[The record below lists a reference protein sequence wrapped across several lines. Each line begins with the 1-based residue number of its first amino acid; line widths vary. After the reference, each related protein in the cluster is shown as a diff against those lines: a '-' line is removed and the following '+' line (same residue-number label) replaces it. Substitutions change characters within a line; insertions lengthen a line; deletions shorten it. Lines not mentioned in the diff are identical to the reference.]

1 MQALSYNARPVADAS
16 SIIGR
21 TISHYAVLEK
31 LGGGGMGVVY
41 KAKDT
46 RLGRNVAL
54 KFLPDDISHDP
65 QATERFR
72 REARAASALNHPNIC
87 TIYDIGEF
95 EGRPFIAM
103 ELLEGRTLK
112 HRIEGKP
119 IEISELLEIGI
130 QIANGLDAAHAKGIV
145 HRDIKPANIFL
156 VDRVQAKILDFG
168 LAKLTAVHRVEAE
181 SVGATAMRTAANVLH
196 HEHLTSPGSSMGTIA
211 YMSPEQARGEDL
223 DARSDLFSLGVVLY
237 EMATGMVP
245 FSGGTTAVIYDGIL
259 HSTPAPAKKLNPRLP
274 AAMDTILGK
283 TLEKDTDLRFQTAAE
298 LRADLKRL
306 QRDVESSRR
315 PVAEKAVPGTEA
327 HPAAA
332 KQKSVAVLYFEN
344 QSGAKEDEYFRDGI
358 TEDIVTELSK
368 IAQLET
374 FPRSEML
381 AFRDKPVTAQQVSQ
395 QLGAGYVLEGSI
407 RRAGNRVRITAQL
420 VEASTRHPVWAER
433 YDRQLEDVFAIQ
445 EEIAR
450 SIAQALRITLTP
462 QEEKTIS
469 RKPTE
474 NPLAYDYFL
483 RGRGYARRLDLD
495 FSLQMFEHAIKL
507 DPNFALAHAGLATAC
522 GMIYQFREENSR
534 WIEKG
539 LAACER
545 ATALEP
551 GLAEVLAARAWI
563 LSGQK
568 RYEDAI
574 EFARRAIEC
583 KSDCE
588 GAYTVLARTYFS
600 SGRFQEV
607 ADIVDRALQA
617 NGDDYNVY
625 IPITNA
631 LRSLG
636 KEERARTLLDRG
648 ILALEKQ
655 LDTVP
660 EDVRARMLLAGYY
673 ASVGRREEAVRQLQT
688 AVALRPR
695 DSNVLYNAACTY
707 ALLQQP
713 REALDMLKAAKEAGW
728 ANLDWA
734 KRDTDLIS
742 LRDDPEFLELCRAST
757 PKA

>member
-283 TLEKDTDLRFQTAAE
+283 TLEKDTDLRCQTAAE

-545 ATALEP
+545 AAALEP

-568 RYEDAI
+568 RYDDAI

-588 GAYTVLARTYFS
+588 GAYTILARTYFS

-607 ADIVDRALQA
+607 ADMVDRALQA